1 MKQRINWRGCTENY
15 VEERHLKLPELKEAA
30 KGCHLFNSY
39 IYKDNIP
46 AYPQPK
52 FQVSFLK
59 HDTSSVG
66 LKGIRKDE
74 GFRNPYGGSMRK
86 SMLWWS
92 LHVRQDDV
100 KDSEKQLMKET
111 YPNMNGQIDLP
122 RFATSP
128 AFLSTSRLGNFRFSF
143 PLDEVLKAY
152 SQQFCAGGQPVMRVF
167 ETVLYKQEI
176 MYSVLVHSPNGP
188 EDFSRYPLLAEDQN
202 AVCFFKDGRFIWRSE
217 AMCETHRFKLIQNDN
232 NLTVEEI
239 PQKLAPY
246 YVWDNVAIAFHVRQM
261 VLKFDVNQLRQ
272 NLEYCKRDSVNYNRS
287 ENLRAEDAEAVIR
300 NLWPEEE
307 DVPRPSGDDE
317 AALPQPPS

>member
-1 MKQRINWRGCTENY
+1 MQRRTNRRKYPENY
-15 VEERHLKLPELKEAA
+15 VEKRHLKLPELKEAA
-30 KGCHLFNSY
+30 GGCRLSNSY
-39 IYKDNIP
+39 IYRDNIP

-59 HDTSSVG
+59 HDTTRVG
-66 LKGIRKDE
+66 LEGIRQDE
-74 GFRNPYGGSMRK
+74 GFRNPYGE

-92 LHVRQDDV
+92 LHVRKEDV
-100 KDSEKQLMKET
+100 KDAEKQLMEET
-111 YPNMNGQIDLP
+111 YPNMNGKIDLP

-128 AFLSTSRLGNFRFSF
+128 AFSSKSRLGNFRFSF
-143 PLDEVLKAY
+143 LLDEVLQAY

-188 EDFSRYPLLAEDQN
+188 EDFSHYPLLAEDQN

-217 AMCETHRFKLIQNDN
+217 AMCGTHSVKLIQNDN
-232 NLTVEEI
+232 NLTVEGI
-239 PQKLAPY
+239 PDYY
-246 YVWDNVAIAFHVRQM
+246 YVWDNVAIAFHVGQT

-272 NLEYCKRDSVNYNRS
+272 NLKSCKRDSVTYNYR
-287 ENLRAEDAEAVIR
+287 EDLTAEDPEAVIR

-307 DVPRPSGDDE
+307 EDVPCPSRDDE

>member
-1 MKQRINWRGCTENY
+1 MQRRTNRRGCTENF
-15 VEERHLKLPELKEAA
+15 VKERHLKLPELKEAA
-30 KGCHLFNSY
+30 IKINHPNKY
-39 IYKDNIP
+39 IYRDDIP

-59 HDTSSVG
+59 HDTTRVG
-66 LKGIRKDE
+66 LEGIRQDE
-74 GFRNPYGGSMRK
+74 GFRNPYGK

-92 LHVRQDDV
+92 LHVRPEDV
-100 KDSEKQLMKET
+100 EAAEKQLMEET
-111 YPNMNGQIDLP
+111 YPNMNGKIDLP
-122 RFATSP
+122 NFAKSP
-128 AFLSTSRLGNFRFSF
+128 AFLSTSRLGNFRFIF
-143 PLDEVLKAY
+143 TLDEVLEAY

-188 EDFSRYPLLAEDQN
+188 EDFSQYPLLAEDQN

-217 AMCETHRFKLIQNDN
+217 AMCETHGFKLIQNDN

-239 PQKLAPY
+239 PLYLAPY
-246 YVWDNVAIAFHVRQM
+246 YVWDNVAIAFHVGET

-272 NLEYCKRDSVNYNRS
+272 NLEYCERDSVNYNRS
-287 ENLRAEDAEAVIR
+287 ENRCAEDAEAVIR

-307 DVPRPSGDDE
+307 DVPLPSGDDE

>member
-1 MKQRINWRGCTENY
+1 MQQRTNRRKYPENY
-15 VEERHLKLPELKEAA
+15 VEKRHLKLPELKEAA
-30 KGCHLFNSY
+30 EGCNLSNSY

-66 LKGIRKDE
+66 LEGIRQDE
-74 GFRNPYGGSMRK
+74 GFRNPYGGSM
-86 SMLWWS
+86 LWWS
-92 LHVRQDDV
+92 LHVRQEDV
-100 KDSEKQLMKET
+100 EAAERRLMEET

-122 RFATSP
+122 KFATSL
-128 AFLSTSRLGNFRFSF
+128 AFSSKSRLGNFRFSF
-143 PLDEVLKAY
+143 PLDEVLQAY

-188 EDFSRYPLLAEDQN
+188 EDFSQYPLLAEDQN

-217 AMCETHRFKLIQNDN
+217 AMCGTHRFKLIQHDN
-232 NLTVEEI
+232 NLTVEGI
-239 PQKLAPY
+239 PDYY
-246 YVWDNVAIAFHVRQM
+246 YVWDNVAIAFHVGQT

-272 NLEYCKRDSVNYNRS
+272 NLKSCKRDSVTYNYR
-287 ENLRAEDAEAVIR
+287 EDLTAEDPEAVIR

-307 DVPRPSGDDE
+307 EDVPCPSRDDE